1 MGNAPP
7 KVNPYEVGG
16 EPIASKGALPAQEG
30 DRHQT
35 QQNETKRNKGA
46 ARTKRDKLTLAD
58 IHSSRIAI
66 DIRRLETQIIALGK
80 LEDSQVKV
88 RRETS
93 GTTSEDSGAGKS
105 ERWQEKANLDGEEGS
120 GAGSED
126 SGDDSTDEEDQENDA
141 KFRTGEVL
149 CAKCVKDPK
158 DPNDRTI
165 DRCDVLFEDGKKEDV
180 PLSRMK
186 WKWPVKDL
194 LEHIDQ
200 LEIPLPNH
208 EYATGSKKNS
218 CKKKLACFFTDLVP
232 ESIFHI
238 ASYIHKNKEKGELN
252 AAPQLIFVAEFA
264 DKDQFPKRLLM
275 ATLAL
280 GSEVMRRIVIVA
292 KETVATRKLDMLA
305 NLEIDEKTGFFKK
318 KPSTAIGMKGKNR
331 FLKFVEKGDFL
342 GMERPV
348 KTLLADLRKI
358 QIDQAHIDFVILC
371 PCQGYF
377 GALGEALNAKNAKKD
392 WEKYAKKSRVV
403 FYSSNDALRGISM
416 RGDENTTVGNA
427 KKPALSRSPSGW
439 VGWVPGT
446 TDAKFIE
453 EISEKSKMDCAFVE
467 INHYRLFKKPVENKD
482 KEDASIKKWEHRLE
496 NMPSLAPNLAGRLK
510 AKNPYL
516 CT

>member
-16 EPIASKGALPAQEG
+16 ESIASKGALPAQEG

-149 CAKCVKDPK
+149 CAKPVK

-165 DRCDVLFEDGKKEDV
+165 GRCDVLFEDGKEENV

-208 EYATGSKKNS
+208 EYATGSKK
-218 CKKKLACFFTDLVP
+218 KLACFFTDLVP

-238 ASYIHKNKEKGELN
+238 ASYIHKNKGELN

-305 NLEIDEKTGFFKK
+305 NLEIDEKTSF
-318 KPSTAIGMKGKNR
+318 
-331 FLKFVEKGDFL
+331 
-342 GMERPV
+342 
-348 KTLLADLRKI
+348 
-358 QIDQAHIDFVILC
+358 
-371 PCQGYF
+371 
-377 GALGEALNAKNAKKD
+377 
-392 WEKYAKKSRVV
+392 SR
-403 FYSSNDALRGISM
+403 R
-416 RGDENTTVGNA
+416 
-427 KKPALSRSPSGW
+427 SRR
-439 VGWVPGT
+439 
-446 TDAKFIE
+446 
-453 EISEKSKMDCAFVE
+453 
-467 INHYRLFKKPVENKD
+467 RL
-482 KEDASIKKWEHRLE
+482 
-496 NMPSLAPNLAGRLK
+496 
-510 AKNPYL
+510 
-516 CT
+516 